1 VPGKRKIKREVHL
14 VNNGDLHLSVVDSSG
29 VRHDKIPVKVSI
41 RTSYSKYALTPSRGV
56 NFGPTMY
63 NTESEPKTFEISNV
77 GDFPFDF
84 NLFDYGSRGGADAEI
99 EKDEDGNPVPPP
111 KTEGGELALG
121 AFVLKPPTGTVEP
134 GEKAVVEVVFKAEDD
149 RVFSEL
155 CGLDVS
161 GRNPTDK
168 PLGIVYPVA
177 GESVIP
183 GIAAE
188 DFRGIF
194 EEHKLVVA
202 LDPSML
208 ETNAFDTTNKV
219 FSFGPVLANLAG
231 DEEGEAT
238 PAEPELDENGEPKP
252 VLPTGGVKANFRISN
267 PKKVPC
273 SVDFTLA
280 PKEDAGGEKFP
291 MEVHPASLDVPPHE
305 HRYVTLYFDPRAI
318 SSYVATLDAVV
329 REGADPKTKQ
339 FTCDVRGDGT
349 LPHVT
354 VEEPSDIAEEDGLPL
369 SQVPQDAPRT

>member
-1 VPGKRKIKREVHL
+1 MPRLR
-14 VNNGDLHLSVVDSSG
+14 
-29 VRHDKIPVKVSI
+29 
-41 RTSYSKYALTPSRGV
+41 RTRTV
-56 NFGPTMY
+56 
-63 NTESEPKTFEISNV
+63 
-77 GDFPFDF
+77 
-84 NLFDYGSRGGADAEI
+84 
-99 EKDEDGNPVPPP
+99 NPVPPP

-188 DFRGIF
+188 DFRGI
-194 EEHKLVVA
+194 LRGAQARRRSGSVP
-202 LDPSML
+202 LL
-208 ETNAFDTTNKV
+208 ETNAFDTTNKE
-219 FSFGPVLANLAG
+219 FSFGPVLANLAS

-273 SVDFTLA
+273 SVDFTPRA
-280 PKEDAGGEKFP
+280 PRRTPAVKSFP
-291 MEVHPASLDVPPHE
+291 WRCTPAS
-305 HRYVTLYFDPRAI
+305 PRR
-318 SSYVATLDAVV
+318 ATARAQV
-329 REGADPKTKQ
+329 RHG
-339 FTCDVRGDGT
+339 V
-349 LPHVT
+349 L
-354 VEEPSDIAEEDGLPL
+354 
-369 SQVPQDAPRT
+369 

>member
-1 VPGKRKIKREVHL
+1 
-14 VNNGDLHLSVVDSSG
+14 
-29 VRHDKIPVKVSI
+29 
-41 RTSYSKYALTPSRGV
+41 
-56 NFGPTMY
+56 M
-63 NTESEPKTFEISNV
+63 
-77 GDFPFDF
+77 
-84 NLFDYGSRGGADAEI
+84 
-99 EKDEDGNPVPPP
+99 
-111 KTEGGELALG
+111 
-121 AFVLKPPTGTVEP
+121 
-134 GEKAVVEVVFKAEDD
+134 FKAEDD

-280 PKEDAGGEKFP
+280 PMEDAGGEKFP

-318 SSYVATLDAVV
+318 ASYVATLDAVV

-354 VEEPSDIAEEDGLPL
+354 VEEPSTIAEEDGLPL
-369 SQVPQDAPRT
+369 VKFPNCLLYTSPSPRDRTRSRMPSSA